1 MLKIFSP
8 QRRKERKGKQNNL
21 WLKSKEVD
29 GRITTIYRLSAANRI
44 PPLFDTIRLVFS
56 GRAQKPSATFVG
68 ENVAWEN
75 ATVSWVLKSER

>member
-1 MLKIFSP
+1 MPNIVILASPTHLSFFLYPLCLRGEICFSQACLCTVP
-8 QRRKERKGKQNNL
+8 PSIDDHLQC
-21 WLKSKEVD
+21 
-29 GRITTIYRLSAANRI
+29 IYN
-44 PPLFDTIRLVFS
+44 